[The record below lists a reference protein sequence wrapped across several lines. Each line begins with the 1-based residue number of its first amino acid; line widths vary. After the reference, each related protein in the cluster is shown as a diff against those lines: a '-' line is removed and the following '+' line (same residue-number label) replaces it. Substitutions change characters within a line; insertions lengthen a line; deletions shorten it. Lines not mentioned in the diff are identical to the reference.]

1 MKTDRVSE
9 LTTNRLSVYL
19 RCLNELAATGVETV
33 SSQMLAEQFNLN
45 SAQIRKDLAYFG
57 EFGVRGV
64 GYCVEELRRHLRE
77 ILGLTSEHRVA
88 IIGGGNLGMA
98 LADYPGFNSHAFQVV
113 AIFDNDLQKIGAK
126 SRNGIE
132 IYRPD
137 SMSQIIQREGVDIV
151 IIAVPAS
158 AAEIVCEQ
166 AMAAGIRAVLNFAPV
181 RLHTQPRVKVKNV
194 DLTNS
199 LESLSF
205 FLARRDS
212 DCGPEDGKDAGP
224 DAGKDGGPDVG
235 KDVGPDAGKDTGTTV
250 DYRDFHHYAD
260 REGNGQLH
268 RKP

>member
-1 MKTDRVSE
+1 MKTDKVSE

-64 GYCVEELRRHLRE
+64 GYCVEELRSHLRE

-98 LADYPGFNSHAFQVV
+98 LADYPGFNSHAFQVA
-113 AIFDNDLQKIGAK
+113 AIFDNDPQKIG
-126 SRNGIE
+126 SRSRSGIE
-132 IYRPD
+132 IHSPD
-137 SMSQIIQREGVDIV
+137 TMKEIIQRERVDIV
-151 IIAVPAS
+151 IIAVPAP

-166 AMAAGIRAVLNFAPV
+166 AMTAGIRAVLNFAPV
-181 RLHTQPRVKVKNV
+181 RLHAQPRVKVKNV

-212 DCGPEDGKDAGP
+212 DSGPDISKDTSKETGPDTGPDTGTDTGP
-224 DAGKDGGPDVG
+224 DAG
-235 KDVGPDAGKDTGTTV
+235 TTA
-250 DYRDFHHYAD
+250 DYRDFLHYAD